1 MALKILGFWRK
12 NRMLGRNAAGIYWM
26 FRYLERCE
34 NSARLLRAGLRISI
48 TQSDYGSQDWD
59 SVLTAASIRP
69 VCLLYTSSEPTR
81 P

>member
-1 MALKILGFWRK
+1 
-12 NRMLGRNAAGIYWM
+12 MLGRNAAGIYWM

-59 SVLTAASIRP
+59 SVLRQPQLNRYLIEIIVNAI
-69 VCLLYTSSEPTR
+69 LLTLLTLS
-81 P
+81 